1 MGPAGFVSA
10 ESKVTAWAEELP
22 LLINEIEGDP
32 EISVDG
38 GLLDHCLGMNSTHR
52 SSDLEPDCLR
62 ANAVGRL
69 EVEDK
74 YAF

>member
-10 ESKVTAWAEELP
+10 GVKVTGVAEDSAADQR
-22 LLINEIEGDP
+22 NEGDP

-38 GLLDHCLGMNSTHR
+38 GLLGSLLGMEFTHR
-52 SSDLEPDCLR
+52 SRDLNQLADGGQCGWP
-62 ANAVGRL
+62 AGGK
-69 EVEDK
+69 DK